1 MVLSLSVHCQMG
13 IHKCKTGYQLT
24 LAVHQDFEVC
34 VSEKTQIIFIF
45 SYIAGQF
52 FLLVFFVTLLSSI

>member
-1 MVLSLSVHCQMG
+1 MDLHLFVFMKFAGADRLKTRNNTGLRKELSVP
-13 IHKCKTGYQLT
+13 
-24 LAVHQDFEVC
+24 
-34 VSEKTQIIFIF
+34 KTQIIFIF